1 MGKDAAALKGHK
13 AFFYK
18 HEMSK
23 LQNLEETLLLNSL
36 GMGQFISFL
45 SWSICEMSLR
55 KKQLN
60 MQMFKPL

>member
-1 MGKDAAALKGHK
+1 MEKDAAALHGHK
-13 AFFYK
+13 AFFYE
-18 HEMSK
+18 HQVSK
-23 LQNLEETLLLNSL
+23 LQNPEEMLLLNAQ
-36 GMGQFISFL
+36 GQFISFL